1 MTSEFKKE
9 MIYLA
14 THEMKA
20 TEERILK
27 AYNKE
32 FGKNLVKLTEGEFSI
47 LCAQLGTIIS
57 EKTKGEQDAI
67 SQFTRRHKFSLVEK
81 RIVREKGTFYIM
93 FLYLMIKLKK
103 VVKK

>member
-32 FGKNLVKLTEGEFSI
+32 
-47 LCAQLGTIIS
+47 QIIS
-57 EKTKGEQDAI
+57 
-67 SQFTRRHKFSLVEK
+67 
-81 RIVREKGTFYIM
+81 YIM
-93 FLYLMIKLKK
+93 DGKAYIRKYHGRQPRSEDLLSIGF
-103 VVKK
+103 